1 MAVSST
7 AGEALRHYFE
17 KYPHTKYPRKV
28 VDALLRKNPEWG
40 HTVSRAA
47 LLNEA
52 RVIKC
57 DVNKKLNRVGA
68 APVRLPSN
76 GAFVRDI
83 HRLVWDDVAPMWL
96 RDAIIQAARDRDL
109 DWSFAARG
117 KVKEGQCVC
126 RLAGTPHVIVFYP
139 TTGRIFVYAG
149 KRDLHPEES
158 FEFANLIRDR
168 LIACV
173 YRLETVSSEEKH
185 DCLGDLIGF
194 MSRLL
199 KNPSSIHVPF
209 QYPGA
214 ENLKPGKISVP
225 ENGVT
230 LKINDGTDKGTIEVE
245 VRKSEAEKRLNNLE
259 SSLKDIGQLRADVSD
274 LKAVIPELTSTLKT
288 FVAKLK
294 EMGGEDRAEPQ
305 RAMDAADGRR
315 YS

>member
-17 KYPHTKYPRKV
+17 KYPHTKHPHKV

-40 HTVSRAA
+40 HTVSRPA

-57 DVNKKLNRVGA
+57 NLNKKIKHVGV
-68 APVRLPSN
+68 APVCLPVN
-76 GAFVRDI
+76 GTFVRDN
-83 HRLVWDDVAPMWL
+83 HRLVWDDIVPMWL

-117 KVKEGQCVC
+117 KVKEGQCVS

-139 TTGRIFVYAG
+139 TTGRILVYAG
-149 KRDLHPEES
+149 KRDLRPEES
-158 FEFANLIRDR
+158 FEFANFIRDR

-173 YRLETVSSEEKH
+173 YRLETVSSEEKRA
-185 DCLGDLIGF
+185 CFVDLIGF

-199 KNPSSIHVPF
+199 KNPSSIHVPYP
-209 QYPGA
+209 YPGA

-245 VRKSEAEKRLNNLE
+245 IRKSEAEKRLNSLE

-274 LKAVIPELTSTLKT
+274 LKVVIPDLTSTLKM

-294 EMGGEDRAEPQ
+294 EMGGEDQAEPQ
-305 RAMDAADGRR
+305 RATDAADGRR